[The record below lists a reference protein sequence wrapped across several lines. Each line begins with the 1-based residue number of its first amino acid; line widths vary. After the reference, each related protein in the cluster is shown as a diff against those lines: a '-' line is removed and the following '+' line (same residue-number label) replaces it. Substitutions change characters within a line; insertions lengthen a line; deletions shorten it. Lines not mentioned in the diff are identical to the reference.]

1 MAPKI
6 GVLGEST
13 FTSVSTVTL
22 YTVPSDKAA
31 RVRVQFVTEGGAG
44 AYAYCLLIGSPG
56 NEFTM
61 ALHPSSGNDVF
72 SGVASIATP
81 DPALSL
87 LGVQI
92 GKQEGNTFLD
102 LEDPGGTANDWFVCP
117 LPADYYLNDGD
128 TVRCRVDT
136 TALVDHVIQVV
147 GVEDDA

>member
-1 MAPKI
+1 MAAKI

-13 FTSVSTVTL
+13 FTAVSTVTL

-56 NEFTM
+56 NEFTFKLTL
-61 ALHPSSGNDVF
+61 ASGDDTW
-72 SGVASIATP
+72 SGVKAIATP
-81 DPALSL
+81 DPTLSL
-87 LGVQI
+87 LGVQL
-92 GKQEGNTFLD
+92 GKQEGNNFID
-102 LEDPGGTANDWFVCP
+102 LEDPGATANDFWVAP
-117 LPADYYLNDGD
+117 LPVDYYLSAGD